1 MIGIPITTHG
11 STAIDTLTVDPI
23 TGRVA
28 VRFLSHWTRRPYI
41 FKVSRRA
48 ALALTLNSDVSLGK
62 WVNLHCLPNA
72 AR

>member
-11 STAIDTLTVDPI
+11 STAIDTLTVNPI

-28 VRFLSHWTRRPYI
+28 VRFLSHRTRRPYI

-48 ALALTLNSDVSLGK
+48 ALALTLNTDVSLGK